1 MKFGKSIDFQINVV
15 KGDILCV
22 YYNFGTHSQVQY
34 HRAIFEG
41 FTDCVYL
48 KHGDECGERD
58 ECGGCKGKIVIT
70 LPVAQTQRKLCA
82 RAGGNIRINIISQ
95 MLPEELF
102 EI

>member
-1 MKFGKSIDFQINVV
+1 MKFKKSIDFQNIVV

-41 FTDCVYL
+41 YADCAYVNQS
-48 KHGDECGERD
+48 HGDGCE
-58 ECGGCKGKIVIT
+58 GCKGKIVIT
-70 LPVAQTQRKLCA
+70 LPVAQTQKRICG
-82 RAGGNIRINIISQ
+82 RSGGDIRISIVNQ
-95 MLPEELF
+95 VLPEELF